1 MTNYLQPDSTLQVG
15 KYKIIRFI
23 NSGGFGC
30 TYEGIH
36 VLMKKHVAIKEF
48 FVKDYCNRDE
58 ATAHISVGVTAK
70 TALVEKLKRKFIE
83 EAQAVSTFNHPNI
96 VKVHDVFEENGT
108 AYYVMDYVE
117 GPSLNEM
124 IKQQGKLPEAKAV
137 KYIRQVADAL
147 RFVHKQNRL
156 HLDVKP
162 GNIMVG
168 KDDNA
173 VLIDFGTSKQYDEV
187 AGENTS
193 TLMGMTPGFAPLEQM
208 GNDVTEFTPSTDI
221 YALGATLYK
230 LLTGITPPASN
241 HLASGKKL
249 QPLPS
254 SVSQNVRNAILKAM
268 LSDKYQRPQSID
280 EFLQLMDAPVEKPV
294 IPKPVV
300 PKKDD
305 DETVRVGSRNNEGV
319 KKTEPVKP
327 KKSNTTI
334 IILLCVVALLIVGGV
349 IGYQSMNKKDEP
361 LSVPADIV
369 DTLSNVQNQQPD
381 RVENKV
387 FKAANGNDFTYTGSV
402 ADGKPN
408 GQGTGIYPLG
418 TYTGEYKDGMRQ
430 GEGKFVLKNGSN
442 TFEGT
447 FVDDQYSEGRLT
459 MSDGFYFVGKFKDG
473 QPYNGKWYDKNGKF
487 DGDVVNG
494 Q

>member
-1 MTNYLQPDSTLQVG
+1 MQHLQPDSTLQVG

-23 NSGGFGC
+23 SSGGFGC
-30 TYEGIH
+30 TYEGVH
-36 VLMKKHVAIKEF
+36 VLLKKRVAIKEF

-58 ATAHISVGVTAK
+58 ATAHITVGVTAK

-83 EAQAVSTFNHPNI
+83 EAQAVSTFNHSNI

-117 GPSLNEM
+117 GPSLNDM
-124 IKQQGKLPEAKAV
+124 VKQQGKLPEAKAV

-147 RFVHKQNRL
+147 RYVHEHNRL

-162 GNIMVG
+162 SNIMVG
-168 KDDNA
+168 KDDNT

-254 SVSQNVRNAILKAM
+254 SVSENVRNAIGRAM

-280 EFLQLMDAPVEKPV
+280 EFLQLMDAPVE
-294 IPKPVV
+294 PKPVV
-300 PKKDD
+300 TETDD
-305 DETVRVGSRNNEGV
+305 DETVRVGGKDDDGGKEP
-319 KKTEPVKP
+319 EPVKP

-349 IGYQSMNKKDEP
+349 IGYQSMNKKAGVADAP
-361 LSVPADIV
+361 DIV

-418 TYTGEYKDGMRQ
+418 TYTGEYKDGMRH
-430 GEGKFVLKNGSN
+430 GEGKFETKNGSN
-442 TFEGT
+442 IFEGT

-473 QPYNGKWYDKNGKF
+473 QPYNGKWFTPKGKF